1 MKKVI
6 VLSALATTSLLALSA
21 SAADILAR
29 VITSTPV
36 VQQVAVPR
44 QVCSNQQI
52 ITQAP
57 RLGGGA
63 ILGAVAGGAAGNA
76 IGNGGGRALATVI
89 GLVGGAMVGDRVE
102 GANNQVQNFQQ
113 CSTQTFYEN
122 RASYYIVVY
131 EYQGVQYNAQM
142 AQDPGSYVRLQVTPV
157 GAMNSEPQRGFQG
170 QPFQPAQPQI
180 YNQQVPVQPTLPPG
194 YVVQQP
200 VYSAPVVVES
210 YTTYYGRPVY
220 PGYYPRH
227 YHPPYYGPVSTSINF
242 SYGRWR

>member
-6 VLSALATTSLLALSA
+6 VLSLLATTSMLALNA

-36 VQQVAVPR
+36 VQQFAVPR
-44 QVCSNQQI
+44 QICNSQQV
-52 ITQAP
+52 TSETP
-57 RLGGGA
+57 KSGA
-63 ILGAVAGGAAGNA
+63 GALLGAVAGGAVGNA

-102 GANNQVQNFQQ
+102 GTNNQVQNLQQ

-122 RASYYIVVY
+122 RLSHYNVVY
-131 EYQGVQYNAQM
+131 EYQGAQYNVQM

-157 GAMNSEPQRGFQG
+157 GAITPGSVPAPQPGFQTQPVPSG
-170 QPFQPAQPQI
+170 QPQT
-180 YNQQVPVQPTLPPG
+180 YYQQTPVQPG

-200 VYSAPVVVES
+200 TFLAPVIIES
-210 YTTYYGRPVY
+210 YTSYYGRP
-220 PGYYPRH
+220 YYPR
-227 YHPPYYGPVSTSINF
+227 YYYQPYYRPVGSSINF
-242 SYGRWR
+242 GYSRGHWR